1 MAVYLDY
8 CASTPLDSRVLDAM
22 IDVYKNTPGNADSRT
37 HVFGT
42 KAKEVVQRSRKM
54 LAEILNVDPTEIL
67 FTSGATE
74 SDNTA
79 ILGLKRYGEETHK
92 KHIITTAIEH
102 KAVLESA
109 KAMLRAGF
117 DVDFI
122 TPDES
127 GRICADQVLSKVRN
141 DTLLVSIMHVN
152 NETGIIQPVIEIG
165 EELNKKNIFFHVDAA
180 QSFGKLNEEIRAL
193 KYDMLSI
200 SGHKIHGPQGIGLF
214 IMKRKNYQRP
224 PITPLLYGGQQEYG
238 FRPGTTPVALV
249 AGIAKAAEI
258 MEQEYPAIQIQLRK
272 TKETLLTMLSK
283 YNAQPNGDQRYVLP
297 NILNVSIPSIDAEAF
312 FAAEKENY
320 AISNGSACNSG
331 SYKPSYVLQAMG
343 LDDIRIAE
351 ALRISWW
358 TEPFDLKPFED
369 YIKECQ

>member
-1 MAVYLDY
+1 MAIYLDY
-8 CASTPLDSRVLDAM
+8 CASTPLDPRVLDVM

-42 KAKEVVQRSRKM
+42 KAKEVVMRSRKG

-79 ILGLKRYGEETHK
+79 ILGMKRYGEQTGK

-109 KAMLRAGF
+109 KAMQRAGF
-117 DVDFI
+117 EVDFI
-122 TPDES
+122 KPDES
-127 GRICADQVLSKVRN
+127 GRIDPQQVFSLIRN

-152 NETGIIQPVIEIG
+152 NETGVIQPVKEIG
-165 EELNKKNIFFHVDAA
+165 DELAKKNIFFHVDAA
-180 QSFGKLNEEIRAL
+180 QSFGKLNDEIRSL

-200 SGHKIHGPQGIGLF
+200 SGHKIHGPQGIGLL

-249 AGIAKAAEI
+249 AGIAEAARI
-258 MEQEYPAIQIQLRK
+258 MDQEYPAIKADLLK
-272 TKETLLTMLSK
+272 TKDTLLSMLSK
-283 YNAQPNGDQRYVLP
+283 YNARSNGVQEYALP
-297 NILNVSIPSIDAEAF
+297 NILNVSIPRIDAEAF
-312 FAAEKENY
+312 FAAEKDNY
-320 AISNGSACNSG
+320 ALSNGSACNSG
-331 SYKPSYVLQAMG
+331 SYKPSYVLTAMG
-343 LDDIRIAE
+343 LDEQRISE

-358 TEPFDLKPFED
+358 TEPFDLKAFED